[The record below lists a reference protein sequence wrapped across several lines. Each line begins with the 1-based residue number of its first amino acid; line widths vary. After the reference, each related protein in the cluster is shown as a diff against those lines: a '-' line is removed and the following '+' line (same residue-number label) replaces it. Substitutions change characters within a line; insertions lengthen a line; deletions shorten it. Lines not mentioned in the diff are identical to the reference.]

1 MKFFSKSIFIV
12 LLGNFKS
19 RQFQIVSVFLGKVF
33 IYFIYCCS
41 VLFLSGSNSLSV
53 NKEFMSLERE
63 EKQNKKTRDY
73 FVEER
78 ALSKPKRQEEEQKA
92 RGLVLRFH
100 HWPTLKEQKELTS
113 LLKARGLKRT
123 KNIKSFKAKLFG
135 WEGGGLKPSSLG
147 FDINPLAVLIA
158 ESRYTKLNVT
168 KLFNY
173 RKNIE
178 FNIYYKEEADLP
190 PPVTNIDFWFSKEV
204 IKNLTIIRHS
214 ILKKVDNKKYQSLFW
229 LAFSET
235 VRFASYTR
243 NGEFK
248 LYRMPEEKRKSFHPD
263 VFKLYFKNLDK
274 ILNTYVEIYLPLL
287 KKQKFHFYN
296 KEFMYEKKKYDAV
309 LTSPPY
315 GDSRT
320 TVAYG
325 QFSTLSNE
333 WMDFSNSRKIDS
345 QLMGGGRVKTLYNKG
360 VLSLS
365 IQKINNINQKRALE
379 VSSFYMDL
387 EKSIKE
393 VSHAIVNKGFS
404 IYVVGNR
411 TVKNITLATD
421 QFIAEQF
428 EKNGFRHVLTYE
440 RSISSKV
447 MPSQNSP
454 TNIAGKKVKTMNKE
468 YIIICQKS

>member
-1 MKFFSKSIFIV
+1 MYEVQINNNYDFKEESYSTYFPNLHRYPATMLPQIGIEIF
-12 LLGNFKS
+12 
-19 RQFQIVSVFLGKVF
+19 
-33 IYFIYCCS
+33 
-41 VLFLSGSNSLSV
+41 
-53 NKEFMSLERE
+53 
-63 EKQNKKTRDY
+63 
-73 FVEER
+73 
-78 ALSKPKRQEEEQKA
+78 
-92 RGLVLRFH
+92 
-100 HWPTLKEQKELTS
+100 KELKINKNC
-113 LLKARGLKRT
+113 LLDPYCGT
-123 KNIKSFKAKLFG
+123 G
-135 WEGGGLKPSSLG
+135 SSALAGISSGFSEFHG

-178 FNIYYKEEADLP
+178 FNIYYKEEHGLA

-204 IKNLTIIRHS
+204 IKNLSIIRHS
-214 ILKKVDNKKYQSLFW
+214 ILKEIDNKKYQSLFW

-235 VRFASYTR
+235 VRFVSYTR

-248 LYRMPEEKRKSFHPD
+248 LYRMPEEKRKLFHPD

-274 ILNTYVEIYLPLL
+274 ILNTYVKIYLPLL

-296 KEFMYEKKKYDAV
+296 KEFIYKKKKYDAV

-333 WMDFSNSRKIDS
+333 WMGFTNSRKIDS

-360 VLSLS
+360 VLSSS
-365 IQKINNINQKRALE
+365 IQKINSINPKRALE

-393 VSHAIVNKGFS
+393 LSHAIAHKGFS

-428 EKNGFRHVLTYE
+428 EKNAFRHVLTYE

-454 TNIAGKKVKTMNKE
+454 TNIVGKKVKTMNKE
-468 YIIICQKS
+468 YIIICQKT